1 MLWDGLGFFG
11 TDHMKLG
18 RLRGE
23 PVNFCTMFT
32 SPRTLILSLAGL
44 ILGIYIVISEAKQ
57 LRKMKSQTISLEE
70 DQEFAYDFQDSL
82 ALHAGNWFYVD
93 KVFTHIRMW

>member
-1 MLWDGLGFFG
+1 MKQKKLTPCQEFCKNLYGYSLMLWDGLGFFG

-32 SPRTLILSLAGL
+32 SPRTLILSLLGL
-44 ILGIYIVISEAKQ
+44 GIGIYIVITEAER
-57 LRKMKSQTISLEE
+57 LNLPMAQTISLIE
-70 DQEFAYDFQDSL
+70 D
-82 ALHAGNWFYVD
+82 
-93 KVFTHIRMW
+93 